1 MLLVMPSSLSAPG
14 PGKRFLL
21 TNCCCCCCSDAVVV
35 AVGVVEASLGGDERR
50 KESAEATMVSSSLR
64 LKLSLTRSDRHLAEK
79 KQNNNC

>member
-1 MLLVMPSSLSAPG
+1 MLLVIPSSLSAPG

-21 TNCCCCCCSDAVVV
+21 TNCCCCSCSDAVVV
-35 AVGVVEASLGGDERR
+35 VVVEASLGGDERR